1 MRPRTRRA
9 WTGWHEEEEA
19 EEDEAESSGATSV
32 GEASLELRKCCWLR
46 GEGGESRGSPPRVS
60 SSEMLLARRPR
71 PLGGRMSG
79 EGGDGER
86 LGERGHGTLEMCSTA
101 VHLERGLLLR
111 KWNLEV
117 KVVTLRRRETEM
129 EDLDVE
135 EIVEGECLRLGV
147 SLTSSRV

>member
-1 MRPRTRRA
+1 M
-9 WTGWHEEEEA
+9 A

-32 GEASLELRKCCWLR
+32 GDASLELRKCCWLR
-46 GEGGESRGSPPRVS
+46 GEGGESGSGSPPRVS

-101 VHLERGLLLR
+101 HLERGLLLR

>member
-1 MRPRTRRA
+1 
-9 WTGWHEEEEA
+9 
-19 EEDEAESSGATSV
+19 
-32 GEASLELRKCCWLR
+32 
-46 GEGGESRGSPPRVS
+46 
-60 SSEMLLARRPR
+60 
-71 PLGGRMSG
+71 MSC

-86 LGERGHGTLEMCSTA
+86 LGERGQRGTLEEMCSTA

-117 KVVTLRRRETEM
+117 KLVTLRRRETER
-129 EDLDVE
+129 EDLEVE